1 MSPVAAAHDGVK
13 TPRQQGEA
21 YAAARLRALTR
32 FAKSMSAAH
41 SVEDVIRIAARETQR
56 DLRAAVA
63 SISEW
68 ERASGRLRVR
78 ANHGRLVPGEVA
90 FPRDESYPVSDF
102 PAILLSEDDLGPWI
116 QVADDKHGDPK
127 RVEMLRKRGR
137 HCALIAPIVFD
148 NKTWGELFAARTAD
162 QPEYDRD
169 DMDFAAALTAQI
181 AAGLAKADHMRQ
193 IERLAYTDQLT
204 GLANRRAF
212 DERLDRAIDRHT
224 GDGTVVSLIVCDVN
238 GLKRMNDGHGH
249 DHGDAL
255 LVQLAGAM
263 SAAAAMLP
271 GSLAARLGGDEFCVL
286 IEGYGADDAVQ
297 VAEEL
302 CNLALRVRGGEGV
315 ACGVASTG
323 DQVGDVTTRD
333 RLFRLADAA
342 QYRAKRSRSLHPV
355 IAGRGQPPDAA
366 LIVAGGQGQQGAAGA
381 VDSRTGAPSET
392 AALSS
397 ALIGPHV
404 TAGGLVTDRRTFR
417 GRSAAIRVEMLLTE
431 AFNALDAQARE
442 DSAEG
447 AKPSQTP
454 VLDRIETVADV
465 VARGLDSASWYI
477 YTRKEPGGRLEIA
490 RHVVYRTPAESVL
503 DADEEPLAGSAVFEF
518 AAPPIGPE
526 LLSDLGEEMLRAGG
540 WLDLSAGAAEEGLAP
555 DAAKLASAGY
565 TGVLALG
572 ATGPDRTEWV
582 VTVLLDAISRPPAP
596 AAPLLRALLSA
607 ALL

>member
-1 MSPVAAAHDGVK
+1 MA
-13 TPRQQGEA
+13 
-21 YAAARLRALTR
+21 
-32 FAKSMSAAH
+32 AAH

-78 ANHGRLVPGEVA
+78 ANHGRLVPGEAA

-224 GDGTVVSLIVCDVN
+224 ADGTVVSLIVCDVN

-366 LIVAGGQGQQGAAGA
+366 LLVATGQGQRGA
-381 VDSRTGAPSET
+381 VGVIDPRTGVAE
-392 AALSS
+392 SS
-397 ALIGPHV
+397 MMGPHV
-404 TAGGLVTDRRTFR
+404 TAGGLVTERRTFR
-417 GRSAAIRVEMLLTE
+417 GRTSAIRVEMLLTE
-431 AFNALDAQARE
+431 AFSALDAQVRADE
-442 DSAEG
+442 AEG
-447 AKPSQTP
+447 AKPSKTP
-454 VLDRIETVADV
+454 LLDRVETVADV

-477 YTRKEPGGRLEIA
+477 YVRSESGGRLEIA

-503 DADEEPLAGSAVFEF
+503 EADEEPLAGSAVFEF
-518 AAPPIGPE
+518 AAPPVGPE

-555 DAAKLASAGY
+555 DAARLAAAGY

-572 ATGPDRTEWV
+572 ATAPDRSEWV
-582 VTVLLDAISRPPAP
+582 VSILLDSISRPPAP

-607 ALL
+607 ALLQ